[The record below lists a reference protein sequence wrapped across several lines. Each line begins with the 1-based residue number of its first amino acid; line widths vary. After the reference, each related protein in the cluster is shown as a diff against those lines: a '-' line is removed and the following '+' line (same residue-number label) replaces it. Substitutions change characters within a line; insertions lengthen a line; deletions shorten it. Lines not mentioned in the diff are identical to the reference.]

1 MKKVLLLLFVYF
13 LGFGMLSAQGM
24 KYFEVEKTSNDNML
38 RLVPPDFPE
47 LVGSS
52 GYYVENYNCD
62 ILFDK
67 IRSSLSDYC
76 QKMIGIQIK
85 KVEGWSSSL

>member
-13 LGFGMLSAQGM
+13 MGFGMLSAQGM
-24 KYFEVEKTSNDNML
+24 KYFEVEKTTNDNML

-76 QKMIGIQIK
+76 QKNDWYPDK
-85 KVEGWSSSL
+85 KG

>member
-1 MKKVLLLLFVYF
+1 
-13 LGFGMLSAQGM
+13 
-24 KYFEVEKTSNDNML
+24 ML

-76 QKMIGIQIK
+76 QKNDWYPDK
-85 KVEGWSSSL
+85 KG

>member
-24 KYFEVEKTSNDNML
+24 KYFEVEKTTNDNML

-62 ILFDK
+62 IFLIK
-67 IRSSLSDYC
+67 SVLHYRIIVK
-76 QKMIGIQIK
+76 KMIGIQIK
-85 KVEGWSSSL
+85 KVEG

>member
-24 KYFEVEKTSNDNML
+24 KYFEVEKTTNDNML

-47 LVGSS
+47 F
-52 GYYVENYNCD
+52 E
-62 ILFDK
+62 
-67 IRSSLSDYC
+67 
-76 QKMIGIQIK
+76 K
-85 KVEGWSSSL
+85 KFPKRLKYRTK

>member
-24 KYFEVEKTSNDNML
+24 KYFEVEKTTNDNML

-52 GYYVENYNCD
+52 GYYV
-62 ILFDK
+62 
-67 IRSSLSDYC
+67 
-76 QKMIGIQIK
+76 
-85 KVEGWSSSL
+85 